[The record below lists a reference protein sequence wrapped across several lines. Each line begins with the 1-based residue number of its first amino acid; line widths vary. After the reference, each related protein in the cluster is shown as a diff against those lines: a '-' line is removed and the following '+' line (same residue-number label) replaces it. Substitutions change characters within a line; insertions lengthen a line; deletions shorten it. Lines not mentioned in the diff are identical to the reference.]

1 MKYTAEIS
9 MFRIECESELR
20 FGKTI
25 IKMVLHVGWMVVYW
39 CSFLEDEVSNINAI
53 APRSKLSKHAFLYII
68 IRFSNDWSM
77 FMLQLIFYFS

>member
-1 MKYTAEIS
+1 MKYAADIS

-39 CSFLEDEVSNINAI
+39 CSLLEDEVSNINAI
-53 APRSKLSKHAFLYII
+53 APRSKLSEHAFLYII
-68 IRFSNDWSM
+68 ICLSNDWSM